1 MARKFVLIT
10 DTGSDLPAE
19 YYTQHDI
26 DCIKLGF
33 TLDGETYGED
43 GGEMDAKKFYELL
56 RNGAMPKT
64 FQITPAQALADI
76 EPYARQSKD
85 VLIVAFSSALS
96 GTSSSYVT
104 AAPETL
110 ETYLTAHICVVDP
123 TFA

>member
-43 GGEMDAKKFYELL
+43 GGEMDVKKFYELL
-56 RNGAMPKT
+56 QRRNAQDLSDHARAGIGA
-64 FQITPAQALADI
+64 
-76 EPYARQSKD
+76 
-85 VLIVAFSSALS
+85 
-96 GTSSSYVT
+96 
-104 AAPETL
+104 
-110 ETYLTAHICVVDP
+110 H
-123 TFA
+123 